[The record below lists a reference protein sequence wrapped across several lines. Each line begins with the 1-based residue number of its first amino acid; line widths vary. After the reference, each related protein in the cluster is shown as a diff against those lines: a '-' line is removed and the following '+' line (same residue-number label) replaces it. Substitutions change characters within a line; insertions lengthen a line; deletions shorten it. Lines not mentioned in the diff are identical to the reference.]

1 MKILRF
7 ENARKRA
14 VFGKYEDGSVFEISG
29 DVFGGHSVTDKRY
42 DYGEIRPLAP
52 CLPSKII
59 AVGLNYRAH
68 AREMKREL
76 PLEPMLFMKPSTA
89 VIAHGDEIEYPAH
102 MSKRVDYE
110 GELAAVIG
118 KKTRMVEPQDAPGHV
133 FGYTCVNDVTARDL
147 QARDVQF
154 TRGKGFDTFAP
165 IGPFIET
172 EADPANLRVRTYLNG
187 ELRQDSS
194 TADMV
199 FGAAE
204 LVSFVSKV
212 MTLLPGDVI
221 ATGTPAG
228 VGPVSPGDAVAVE
241 IEGIGRLENRV
252 VSRAGGG

>member
-7 ENARKRA
+7 ENPGGRA
-14 VFGKYEDGSVFEISG
+14 VFGKYEDGTVLEIEG
-29 DVFGGHSVTDKRY
+29 DVFGEHSVTDRRY
-42 DYGEIRPLAP
+42 GYEETRPLPP
-52 CLPSKII
+52 CLPTKII

-68 AREMKREL
+68 AAEMKKEL
-76 PLEPMLFMKPSTA
+76 PEEPMLFMKPSTA

-102 MSKRVDYE
+102 MSERVDYE
-110 GELAAVIG
+110 GELAVVIG
-118 KKTRMVEPQDAPGHV
+118 KKTRMVEPRDAPGHV

-147 QARDVQF
+147 QAKDVQF

-165 IGPFIET
+165 LGPFIET
-172 EADPANLRVRTYLNG
+172 DADPGNLRVRTYLNG

-194 TADMV
+194 TADLV
-199 FGAAE
+199 FDAAE
-204 LVSFVSKV
+204 LVSFVSRV

-228 VGPVSPGDAVAVE
+228 VGPMSPGDEAAVE
-241 IEGIGRLENRV
+241 IEGVGRLENRV

>member
-7 ENARKRA
+7 ENAKKRPA
-14 VFGKYEDGSVFEISG
+14 FGKYEDGSVFEISG
-29 DVFGGHSVTDKRY
+29 DVFGEHSVTGERY

-52 CLPSKII
+52 CVPTKII
-59 AVGLNYRAH
+59 AVGLNYRSH
-68 AREMKREL
+68 AREMKKEL
-76 PLEPMLFMKPSTA
+76 PQEPMLFMKPSTA

-110 GELAAVIG
+110 GELAVVIG
-118 KKTRMVEPQDAPGHV
+118 KKTRMVEKEDSLEHV

-147 QARDVQF
+147 QAKDVQF

-165 IGPFIET
+165 LGPFIET
-172 EADPANLRVRTYLNG
+172 DADPRDLRVRTRLNG

-194 TADMV
+194 TADLV
-199 FGAAE
+199 FDVAE

-228 VGPVSPGDAVAVE
+228 VGPVSPGDAVEVE
-241 IEGIGRLENRV
+241 IEGVGRLENRV
-252 VSRAGGG
+252 AAGKRAG